1 MFTAIIYTNYKP
13 FNFGNEIGTCEANT
27 IGQIKRIASRLCNK
41 YSNTA
46 DAFTVMHKGK
56 VVAFY
61 RFNQI
66 YPDGTIVRGEWH

>member
-1 MFTAIIYTNYKP
+1 MFTAIIYTDYKP
-13 FNFGNEIGTCEANT
+13 FNFGKEIGTCEAKT
-27 IGQIKRIASRLCNK
+27 VGQIKRIASKMCNK
-41 YSNTA
+41 HHNAA